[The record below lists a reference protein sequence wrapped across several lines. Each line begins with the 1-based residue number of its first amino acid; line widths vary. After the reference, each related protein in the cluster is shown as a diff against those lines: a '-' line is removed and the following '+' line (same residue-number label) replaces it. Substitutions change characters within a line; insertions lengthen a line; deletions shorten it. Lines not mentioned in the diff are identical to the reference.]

1 MSNVLVLKSSIP
13 ATYSQSNQLADFFV
27 EQWSNAHSGD
37 TITVRDLAAQPIP
50 VLDGELV
57 GALRPSDA
65 PLTPRQQ
72 EALALSDELIA
83 ELQANDVI
91 VIAAPMYNFN
101 IPTQLKNYFDLV
113 ARAGVTF
120 RYTENGP
127 EGPVKNKRA
136 VILTSRGGIHKGT
149 PTDPVEPYLRLF
161 SGFIG
166 ITDVEFVFAEG
177 IAYGPE
183 VATKA
188 GRRQG
193 SPVSGGCCLRPCAGC
208 PCRTRR
214 TSCQTCTTLIIIIYP
229 YLLARQTALFFF
241 CSHWPLMPR
250 TYSPLC
256 ARVTSFCPAMRA
268 TSSTAMWLPSAT
280 S

>member
-1 MSNVLVLKSSIP
+1 MSKVLVLKSSIL

-27 EQWSNAHSGD
+27 EQWKATHAGD
-37 TITVRDLAAQPIP
+37 EITVRDLAAQPIP

-65 PLTPRQQ
+65 ALTPRQQ

-91 VIAAPMYNFN
+91 VMAAPMYNFN
-101 IPTQLKNYFDLV
+101 IPTQLKNYFDLI

-120 RYTENGP
+120 RYTEKGP
-127 EGPVKNKRA
+127 EGLITGKRA
-136 VILTSRGGIHKGT
+136 IILTSRGGIHKDT
-149 PTDPVEPYLRLF
+149 PTDLVVPYLRLF
-161 SGFIG
+161 LGFIG

-188 GRRQG
+188 QADAKELLTQV
-193 SPVSGGCCLRPCAGC
+193 VSA
-208 PCRTRR
+208 
-214 TSCQTCTTLIIIIYP
+214 
-229 YLLARQTALFFF
+229 
-241 CSHWPLMPR
+241 
-250 TYSPLC
+250 
-256 ARVTSFCPAMRA
+256 
-268 TSSTAMWLPSAT
+268 
-280 S
+280 

>member
-1 MSNVLVLKSSIP
+1 MSKVLVLKSSIL

-27 EQWSNAHSGD
+27 EQWKAAHAGD
-37 TITVRDLAAQPIP
+37 EITVRDLAAQSIP

-65 PLTPRQQ
+65 ELTPRQQ

-91 VIAAPMYNFN
+91 VMAAPMYNFN
-101 IPTQLKNYFDLV
+101 IPTQLKNYFDLI

-120 RYTENGP
+120 RYTEKGP
-127 EGPVKNKRA
+127 EGLITGKRA
-136 VILTSRGGIHKGT
+136 IILTSRGGIHKDT
-149 PTDPVEPYLRLF
+149 PTDLVVPYLRLF
-161 SGFIG
+161 LGFIG

-188 GRRQG
+188 QADAKELLTQV
-193 SPVSGGCCLRPCAGC
+193 VSA
-208 PCRTRR
+208 
-214 TSCQTCTTLIIIIYP
+214 
-229 YLLARQTALFFF
+229 
-241 CSHWPLMPR
+241 
-250 TYSPLC
+250 
-256 ARVTSFCPAMRA
+256 
-268 TSSTAMWLPSAT
+268 
-280 S
+280 